1 MYRPASGVEKLQG
14 ALLERPKVIDA
25 CLAVGLFL
33 VLGMIIQAEQGGIRA
48 PDALAYLFALALGMS
63 LFWRRRF
70 PLSVLFFSV
79 VVLMLYNASGYPNI
93 GLGLP
98 LAAALYS
105 VAKQDRPR
113 WSLKIAGGLV
123 FLFFAAA
130 VVAPFVR
137 QTDENVFSLFVYTLA
152 PEVALMAA
160 VIALGDGAR
169 SRREASLR
177 SARLLEATA
186 EQERTLAQ
194 AIAASERAEIAREL
208 HDTLGHQ
215 TTVISMHTE
224 VATEAL
230 PGNPAA
236 AQGAL
241 GIISS
246 TSGEMIAELRATVRK
261 LREHEVRRP
270 VVSIAA
276 LEKSV
281 FADSALT
288 IEADITVT
296 RQFGE
301 EVEAVVY
308 RIVQEA
314 LTNVA
319 KHSAARTVYVQIRE
333 RGKDLE
339 VTVRDN
345 GPHGSLGDTHAGVG
359 LVGMKERA
367 AAVGGSIETG
377 PWGEGFRVRALLPIE
392 PAQPQRFEKASA

>member
-1 MYRPASGVEKLQG
+1 MYRPVSGVEKLPG
-14 ALLERPKVIDA
+14 ALLERPRVVDA
-25 CLAVGLFL
+25 SLAVGLFL
-33 VLGMIIQAEQGGIRA
+33 VLGLIIQAEQGGIRA
-48 PDALAYLFALALGMS
+48 PDALAYLFALALGML

-70 PLSVLFFSV
+70 PLSVLLFSV
-79 VVLMLYNASGYPNI
+79 SILMIYSLLGYPSI

-105 VAKQDRPR
+105 AAQRHRPR

-137 QTDENVFSLFVYTLA
+137 HTDENVFSLFVYTLA

-169 SRREASLR
+169 SRREASQR

-215 TTVISMHTE
+215 TTVISMHAE
-224 VATEAL
+224 VAAEAL

-236 AQGAL
+236 AQDAL
-241 GIISS
+241 GVISS
-246 TSGEMIAELRATVRK
+246 TSGEMIGELRATVRK

-288 IEADITVT
+288 IEADIAVT

-319 KHSAARTVYVQIRE
+319 KHSVARTVYVQIRE
-333 RGKDLE
+333 RGRDLE

-345 GPHGSLGDTHAGVG
+345 GPREGLLEAHTGVG

-367 AAVGGSIETG
+367 AALGGSIETG
-377 PWGEGFRVRALLPIE
+377 PWGEGFRVRALLPID
-392 PAQPQRFEKASA
+392 PVQPQRLEKAPA